1 MSNNSPLKDQHWRY
15 NVPEQDAAGG
25 NFSMFNPQQPMIGPQ
40 NQPQQS
46 PVGGFMGNMMNMAMR
61 YNAGNLAQGG
71 DTTGGGGGTGFL
83 GRLSGTMEHAATPL
97 GIGLSLASSVIGFR
111 KARAA
116 ERKAKKQAKK
126 SEAERKRQEDAYRS
140 LDTSNPYMN
149 MENTM
154 EDLTINQKQSQFQ
167 REQFQQSQANILDS
181 LRGSAGGSGVAAL
194 AQQLAQSGQLA
205 SQQAAA
211 DIGRQEAANQRA
223 ERAMAGQ
230 IQSME
235 REGDI
240 YSRGLKRQQT
250 ETLFG
255 MAQQRAAADQTNLAE
270 ARQAKM
276 DAITG
281 GITGA
286 AGMFAGFGQDS

>member
-15 NVPEQDAAGG
+15 NVPEQDATGMST
-25 NFSMFNPQQPMIGPQ
+25 NTSLLNQDMIGGDTGS
-40 NQPQQS
+40 NTFGS
-46 PVGGFMGNMMNMAMR
+46 SFTGNMMNMAMR

-71 DTTGGGGGTGFL
+71 GTTGGGGGTGFL
-83 GRLSGTMEHAATPL
+83 GRLSGTLEHAATPL

-223 ERAMAGQ
+223 ERAQAGQ
-230 IQSME
+230 LQMME

-240 YSRGLKRQQT
+240 YSRNLKREQT

-255 MAQQRAAADQTNLAE
+255 MAQQRAAADQTSLAQ

-286 AGMFAGFGQDS
+286 ASMFAGFGQDS

>member
-15 NVPEQDAAGG
+15 NVPEQDAAGS
-25 NFSMFNPQQPMIGPQ
+25 NFSMLDSFNPQQNITGPQ
-40 NQPQQS
+40 NQQP
-46 PVGGFMGNMMNMAMR
+46 GGFMGNMMNMAMR

-71 DTTGGGGGTGFL
+71 DTTGGGGGTGLF

-205 SQQAAA
+205 SQQSAA

-223 ERAMAGQ
+223 ERAQAGQ

-240 YSRGLKRQQT
+240 YSRGLKQQQT

-281 GITGA
+281 GIAGA
-286 AGMFAGFGQDS
+286 AGMFAGFGQGS